1 MLTDIKNIRT
11 KNTKRLYILTDNDIY
26 NLTILA
32 LKGLSTNQQPK
43 PNHIEQQQD
52 QQQQQEQQQ
61 QQQQQQQQ
69 DIDCM
74 DLAIKKKETRRHFIQ
89 SLASLNTNGW
99 PSINLIYK
107 LILSYPSTWSSVCHE
122 GKR

>member
-1 MLTDIKNIRT
+1 MSLDKTSSKLKYMLTDIKNIRT

-61 QQQQQQQQ
+61 QQQQP
-69 DIDCM
+69 DP
-74 DLAIKKKETRRHFIQ
+74 L
-89 SLASLNTNGW
+89 SL
-99 PSINLIYK
+99 
-107 LILSYPSTWSSVCHE
+107 
-122 GKR
+122 